1 MQNTFTRQ
9 EKQSGKSWEQRA
21 KSQMGLRKRNSGH
34 NLKLTNVTD
43 IKKGIHIKLVDTLLS
58 VPLI

>member
-21 KSQMGLRKRNSGH
+21 KSQMRNSGH

-43 IKKGIHIKLVDTLLS
+43 IKKGIQIKLVDTLLS

>member
-1 MQNTFTRQ
+1 M
-9 EKQSGKSWEQRA
+9 
-21 KSQMGLRKRNSGH
+21 RNSGH

-43 IKKGIHIKLVDTLLS
+43 IKKGIQIKLVDTLLS